1 MKLIYKVTLRLAL
14 VIMPVL
20 LVWAIAFYFT
30 MVHQVNDET
39 DDSLDDYAEMIAR
52 RVINGDELPTP
63 GDGSNNTY
71 SIELLPATEHHDDS
85 EIYDDREV
93 YLHWKQENEPARM
106 LTKIF
111 HDNDGAVYKLTVSTP
126 TFERDDIIRAL
137 LIHIATIYAIL
148 LCIIM
153 VVTVLVF
160 KISMRPLYSLLKWLD
175 GYRPGNGI
183 AGFPDEESV
192 VEFKKLTRAARDT
205 IERAE
210 SHLERQKQFIG
221 NASHELQTPLAV
233 LGNRIEWM
241 MDNTTLS
248 EDQFAELSKMRQS
261 IHRLVRLNR
270 TLLLLSKIDSGHFL
284 DRVDVDIVPIIENEL
299 EVYNEIFADK
309 ELVCNVRMPQ
319 RFVVQMD
326 EMLATTMV
334 GNLIKNAFVHSTAG
348 GVVEITLSR
357 DELTVSNNGDEA
369 LDKARLFDR
378 FYTGGKTG
386 STGLGLALVKSI
398 VGSYGFGLEY
408 AFKENRHSFKIRLS
422 DKR

>member
-1 MKLIYKVTLRLAL
+1 MKLIHRVTLRLAL

-20 LVWAIAFYFT
+20 LLWATAFYFT

-52 RVINGDELPTP
+52 RVISGDELPTP
-63 GDGSNNTY
+63 GDNSNNTY
-71 SIELLPATEHHDDS
+71 SIELLPATEHHDDA
-85 EIYDDREV
+85 ETYEDRDI

-111 HDNDGAVYKLTVSTP
+111 HDNEGTAYKLTVSTP

-137 LIHIATIYAIL
+137 LIHIATIYVIL
-148 LCIIM
+148 LCIIL
-153 VVTVLVF
+153 VVTVIVF
-160 KISMRPLYSLLKWLD
+160 KISIKPLYSLLKWLD
-175 GYRPGNGI
+175 NYRPGSGI

-192 VEFKKLTRAARDT
+192 VEFKKLTRAARET

-210 SHLERQKQFIG
+210 NHLERQKQFIG

-241 MDNTTLS
+241 MDNTTLT
-248 EDQFAELSKMRQS
+248 EEQFGELSKMRQS

-284 DRVDVDIVPIIENEL
+284 DKGDVDIVPIIENEL
-299 EVYNEIFADK
+299 EVYNEIFAEK
-309 ELVCNVRMPQ
+309 NIKCNVKTPQ
-319 RFVVQMD
+319 NFIVQMD
-326 EMLATTMV
+326 EMLATTMLT
-334 GNLIKNAFVHSTAG
+334 NLIKNSFIHSTAG
-348 GVVEITLSR
+348 GTVDISLTRS
-357 DELTVSNNGDEA
+357 ELKISNNGNEA
-369 LDKARLFDR
+369 LDATRLFDR
-378 FYTGGKTG
+378 FYTSGKSG

-398 VGSYGFGLEY
+398 AGYYNFGLEY
-408 AFKENRHSFKIRLS
+408 TFKENKHSFTIRL
-422 DKR
+422 RQ

>member
-1 MKLIYKVTLRLAL
+1 MKLIHKVTLRLAL

-20 LVWAIAFYFT
+20 LIWAILFYFT

-52 RVINGDELPTP
+52 RVVSGDELPTP

-71 SIELLPATEHHDDS
+71 SVELLPATVYYDDS
-85 EIYDDREV
+85 ETYEDREV
-93 YLHWKQENEPARM
+93 YLHWKQEDEPARVM
-106 LTKIF
+106 TKIF
-111 HDNDGAVYKLTVSTP
+111 HDTDGTAYKLVVSTP
-126 TFERDDIIRAL
+126 TFERDDIIKAL
-137 LIHIATIYAIL
+137 LIHIATIYAVL
-148 LCIIM
+148 LCIIL

-160 KISMRPLYSLLKWLD
+160 KLSMKPLYSLLKWLD
-175 GYRPGNGI
+175 GYRPGGGME
-183 AGFPDEESV
+183 GFPNEETV
-192 VEFKKLTRAARDT
+192 VEFRKLTQAARET

-210 SHLERQKQFIG
+210 NHLERQKQFIG

-241 MDNTTLS
+241 MDNTTLT
-248 EDQFAELSKMRQS
+248 EEQFGELSKMRQS

-284 DRVDVDIVPIIENEL
+284 DKTDVDIVPIIVNEF
-299 EVYNEIFADK
+299 EVYNEIFAEK
-309 ELVCNVRMPQ
+309 EIVCNVKMPQ

-334 GNLIKNAFVHSTAG
+334 TNLIKNAFVHSTG
-348 GVVEITLSR
+348 GGAIEITLSR
-357 DELTVSNNGDEA
+357 GELTVSNNGDEA
-369 LDKARLFDR
+369 LDNSRLFDR
-378 FYTGGKTG
+378 FYTGGKNG

-398 VGSYGFGLEY
+398 TGYYSFGLEY
-408 AFKENRHSFKIRLS
+408 VFKENRHSFKICLR
-422 DKR
+422 

>member
-1 MKLIYKVTLRLAL
+1 MKLIHKITLRLAS

-20 LVWAIAFYFT
+20 LIWAIAFYFT

-52 RVINGDELPTP
+52 RVVNGEELPTP

-71 SIELLPATEHHDDS
+71 SIELLPATEHYDDS
-85 EIYDDREV
+85 KTYEDREV
-93 YLHWKQENEPARM
+93 YLHWKQEDEPARVM
-106 LTKIF
+106 TKIF
-111 HDNDGAVYKLTVSTP
+111 HDTDGTAYKLVVSTP

-137 LIHIATIYAIL
+137 LIHIATIYAVL
-148 LCIIM
+148 LCIIL

-160 KISMRPLYSLLKWLD
+160 KISMKPLYSLLKWLD
-175 GYRPGNGI
+175 GYRPGGGME
-183 AGFPDEESV
+183 GFPNEETV
-192 VEFKKLTRAARDT
+192 VEFRKLTQAARET

-210 SHLERQKQFIG
+210 THLERQKQFIG

-241 MDNTTLS
+241 MDNTALT
-248 EDQFAELSKMRQS
+248 EEQFGELSKMRQS

-270 TLLLLSKIDSGHFL
+270 TLLLLSKIDNGHFL
-284 DRVDVDIVPIIENEL
+284 DKADVDIVPIIENEL

-309 ELVCNVRMPQ
+309 GITCNVKMPQ

-334 GNLIKNAFVHSTAG
+334 TNLIKNAFVHSMGG

-357 DELTVSNNGDEA
+357 GELTVSNKGDEA
-369 LDKARLFDR
+369 LDKSRLFDR
-378 FYTGGKTG
+378 FYTSGKTG

-398 VGSYGFGLEY
+398 AGSYGFGLEY
-408 AFKENRHSFKIRLS
+408 DFKENRHRFKIRLIQ
-422 DKR
+422 

>member
-1 MKLIYKVTLRLAL
+1 MKLIYRVTLRLAL

-20 LVWAIAFYFT
+20 LIWAIAFYFT

-52 RVINGDELPTP
+52 RVIDGDELPTP

-71 SIELLPATEHHDDS
+71 SIELLPANGFYDDS
-85 EIYDDREV
+85 ETYEDREV
-93 YLHWKQENEPARM
+93 YLHWKQENEPARV
-106 LTKIF
+106 LTRIF
-111 HDNDGAVYKLTVSTP
+111 HDNDGTAYKLVVSTP

-137 LIHIATIYAIL
+137 LIHIATIYTVL
-148 LCIIM
+148 LCIILL
-153 VVTVLVF
+153 VTVLVF
-160 KISMRPLYSLLKWLD
+160 KISMKPLYSLLKWLD

-183 AGFPDEESV
+183 AGFPNEESV
-192 VEFKKLTRAARDT
+192 IEFKKLTQAARET

-210 SHLERQKQFIG
+210 NHLERQKQFIG

-241 MDNTTLS
+241 MDNTTLT
-248 EDQFAELSKMRQS
+248 EEQFAELSKMRQS

-284 DRVDVDIVPIIENEL
+284 DKGNVDIVSVVENEL
-299 EVYNEIFADK
+299 EVYREIFADK
-309 ELVCNVRMPQ
+309 EIYCNVKTPKSLL
-319 RFVVQMD
+319 VQMD

-334 GNLIKNAFVHSTAG
+334 SNLIKNAFVHSPAG
-348 GVVEITLSR
+348 GTIDITISR
-357 DELTVSNNGDEA
+357 GELIVANNGDGA
-369 LDKARLFDR
+369 LDGTRLFDR
-378 FYTGGKTG
+378 FYTSGKSG

-398 VGSYGFGLEY
+398 AGYYNWGVEYGFSG
-408 AFKENRHSFKIRLS
+408 RMHSFIIKF
-422 DKR
+422 KV

>member
-1 MKLIYKVTLRLAL
+1 MKLIYRVTLRLAL

-20 LVWAIAFYFT
+20 LIWAIAFYFT

-39 DDSLDDYAEMIAR
+39 DDSLDDYAGMIAS
-52 RVINGDELPTP
+52 RVVDGDELPTP

-71 SIELLPATEHHDDS
+71 SIELLPATGNYDDS
-85 EIYDDREV
+85 ETYEDRDV
-93 YLHWKQENEPARM
+93 YLHWKQENEPARV

-111 HDNDGAVYKLTVSTP
+111 HDNDGTAYKLVVSTP

-137 LIHIATIYAIL
+137 LIHIATIYTVL
-148 LCIIM
+148 LCIILL
-153 VVTVLVF
+153 VTVLVF
-160 KISMRPLYSLLKWLD
+160 KISMKPLYSLLKWLD

-183 AGFPDEESV
+183 AGFPNEESV
-192 VEFKKLTRAARDT
+192 IEFKKLTQAARET

-210 SHLERQKQFIG
+210 NHLERQKQFIG

-241 MDNTTLS
+241 MDNTTLT
-248 EDQFAELSKMRQS
+248 EEQFAELSKMRHS

-284 DRVDVDIVPIIENEL
+284 DKGDVDILEVVNNEL
-299 EVYNEIFADK
+299 EVYREIFADK
-309 ELVCNVRMPQ
+309 EIDCNVKTPKSL
-319 RFVVQMD
+319 VVQMN

-334 GNLIKNAFVHSTAG
+334 SNLIKNAFVHSPAG
-348 GVVEITLSR
+348 GTIDITLLR
-357 DELTVSNNGDEA
+357 GELTVSNNGDEA
-369 LDKARLFDR
+369 LDGTRLFDR
-378 FYTGGKTG
+378 FYTSGKSG

-398 VGSYGFGLEY
+398 AGYYNFEIEY
-408 AFKENRHSFKIRLS
+408 CFKNGKHNFVVKFTNYL
-422 DKR
+422 

>member
-1 MKLIYKVTLRLAL
+1 MKLIYKVTIRLAV

-20 LVWAIAFYFT
+20 LLWAIAFYFT

-52 RVINGDELPTP
+52 RVIGGDELPTP

-71 SIELLPATEHHDDS
+71 SIELLPATGFYNDS
-85 EIYDDREV
+85 ETYEDREV
-93 YLHWKQENEPARM
+93 YLHWKQENEPART

-111 HDNDGAVYKLTVSTP
+111 HDNDGTAYKLVVSTP

-148 LCIIM
+148 LCIILA
-153 VVTVLVF
+153 VTVIVF
-160 KISMRPLYSLLKWLD
+160 KISMKPLYSLLKWLD
-175 GYRPGNGI
+175 GYRPGNGV

-192 VEFKKLTRAARDT
+192 VEFKKLTKAARET

-210 SHLERQKQFIG
+210 NHLERQKQFIG

-233 LGNRIEWM
+233 LGNRIEWL
-241 MDNTTLS
+241 MDNTTLT
-248 EDQFAELSKMRQS
+248 EEQFTELSKMRQS
-261 IHRLVRLNR
+261 IHRLTRLNR

-284 DRVDVDIVPIIENEL
+284 DRTDVDIVAIIENEL
-299 EVYNEIFADK
+299 EVYKEIFAGK
-309 ELVCNVRMPQ
+309 EIVCNVRLPKSH
-319 RFVVQMD
+319 VVSMD

-334 GNLIKNAFVHSTAG
+334 TNLLKNAFVHSPGG
-348 GVVEITLSR
+348 GVVEVAISRGLLS
-357 DELTVSNNGDEA
+357 VSNSGDEA
-369 LDKARLFDR
+369 LDKKRVFDR
-378 FYTGGKTG
+378 FYTSGKTG

-398 VGSYGFGLEY
+398 TDYYGFALEY
-408 AFKENRHSFKIRLS
+408 GFKGDRHSFKI
-422 DKR
+422 KIGN

>member
-1 MKLIYKVTLRLAL
+1 MKLIYKVTIRLAV

-20 LVWAIAFYFT
+20 LLWAIAFYFT

-52 RVINGDELPTP
+52 RVIGGDELPTP

-71 SIELLPATEHHDDS
+71 SIELLPATGFYGDS
-85 EIYDDREV
+85 ETYEDREV
-93 YLHWKQENEPARM
+93 YLHWKQENEPART

-111 HDNDGAVYKLTVSTP
+111 HDNDGTAYKLVVSTP

-148 LCIIM
+148 LCIILA
-153 VVTVLVF
+153 VTVIVF
-160 KISMRPLYSLLKWLD
+160 KISMKPLYSLLKWLD
-175 GYRPGNGI
+175 GYRPGNGV

-192 VEFKKLTRAARDT
+192 VEFKKLTKAARET

-210 SHLERQKQFIG
+210 NHLERQKQFIG

-233 LGNRIEWM
+233 LGNRIEWL
-241 MDNTTLS
+241 MDNTALN
-248 EDQFAELSKMRQS
+248 EEQFTELSKMRQS
-261 IHRLVRLNR
+261 IHRLTRLNR

-284 DRVDVDIVPIIENEL
+284 DRTDVDIVAIIENEL
-299 EVYNEIFADK
+299 EVYKEIFAGK
-309 ELVCNVRMPQ
+309 EIVCNVRLPKSH
-319 RFVVQMD
+319 VVSMD

-334 GNLIKNAFVHSTAG
+334 TNLLKNAFVHSPGG
-348 GVVEITLSR
+348 GVVEVAISRGILS
-357 DELTVSNNGDEA
+357 VSNSGDEA
-369 LDKARLFDR
+369 LDKKRVFDR
-378 FYTGGKTG
+378 FYTSGKKG

-398 VGSYGFGLEY
+398 ADSYNFKVEY
-408 AFKENRHSFKIRLS
+408 SFNEGKHCFAVRF
-422 DKR
+422 

>member
-1 MKLIYKVTLRLAL
+1 MKLIYKVTFRLAV

-20 LVWAIAFYFT
+20 LLWATVFYFT

-52 RVINGDELPTP
+52 RIVNGDELPTP

-71 SIELLPATEHHDDS
+71 SIELLPATKHYYDS
-85 EIYDDREV
+85 KRYEDREV
-93 YLHWKQENEPARM
+93 YLHWKQENEPARV

-111 HDNDGAVYKLTVSTP
+111 HDTDGTAYKLTVSTP

-137 LIHIATIYAIL
+137 LIHIVTIYAIL
-148 LCIIM
+148 LCTIL
-153 VVTVLVF
+153 VVTVAVF
-160 KISMRPLYSLLKWLD
+160 KISMKPLYSLLKWLD

-183 AGFPDEESV
+183 TGFPDEESV
-192 VEFKKLTRAARDT
+192 VEFKKLTRAARET

-210 SHLERQKQFIG
+210 NHLERQKQFIG

-241 MDNTTLS
+241 MDTTTLT
-248 EDQFAELSKMRQS
+248 EEQFAELSKMRQS
-261 IHRLVRLNR
+261 IRRLVRLNR

-284 DRVDVDIVPIIENEL
+284 EKTAVDIVPIIENEL
-299 EVYNEIFADK
+299 ELYKEIFAEK
-309 ELVCNVRMPQ
+309 ELVCNVKTPKS
-319 RFVVQMD
+319 FVVQMD

-334 GNLIKNAFVHSTAG
+334 GNLIKNAFIHSPSG
-348 GVVEITLSR
+348 GTIDISISHK
-357 DELTVSNNGDEA
+357 ELAISNNGNEA

-378 FYTGGKTG
+378 FYTSGKSG

-398 VGSYGFGLEY
+398 TGYYNFGLQY
-408 AFKENRHSFKIRLS
+408 HFSSNRHSFAVNF
-422 DKR
+422 

>member
-1 MKLIYKVTLRLAL
+1 MKLIHKVTLRLAL
-14 VIMPVL
+14 AIMPVL
-20 LVWAIAFYFT
+20 LIWAIAFYFT

-52 RVINGDELPTP
+52 RVVSGDELPTP

-71 SIELLPATEHHDDS
+71 SIELLPATEHYDDS
-85 EIYDDREV
+85 KTYEDREV
-93 YLHWKQENEPARM
+93 YLHWKREGEPARV

-111 HDNDGAVYKLTVSTP
+111 HDTDGTAYKLVVSTP

-137 LIHIATIYAIL
+137 LIHIATIYALL
-148 LCIIM
+148 LCVIL

-160 KISMRPLYSLLKWLD
+160 KISMKPLYSLLKWLD
-175 GYRPGNGI
+175 GYRPGGGME
-183 AGFPDEESV
+183 GFPNEETV
-192 VEFKKLTRAARDT
+192 VEFRKLTQAARET

-210 SHLERQKQFIG
+210 NHLERQKQFIG

-241 MDNTTLS
+241 MDNTVLT
-248 EDQFAELSKMRQS
+248 EEQFGELSKMRQS

-270 TLLLLSKIDSGHFL
+270 TLLLLSRIDSGHFL
-284 DRVDVDIVPIIENEL
+284 DKADVDIVPVIENEL

-309 ELVCNVRMPQ
+309 GITCNVKVPQ

-334 GNLIKNAFVHSTAG
+334 TNIIKNAFVHSMGG

-357 DELTVSNNGDEA
+357 GELTVSNNGDEA

-378 FYTGGKTG
+378 FYTSGKTG

-398 VGSYGFGLEY
+398 AGSYGFGLEY
-408 AFKENRHSFKIRLS
+408 AFKENKHSFKIRL
-422 DKR
+422 RQ

>member
-1 MKLIYKVTLRLAL
+1 MKLIYKVTFRLAV

-20 LVWAIAFYFT
+20 LLWATVFYFT

-52 RVINGDELPTP
+52 RIVNGDELPTP

-71 SIELLPATEHHDDS
+71 SIELLPATKHYYDS
-85 EIYDDREV
+85 KRYEDREV
-93 YLHWKQENEPARM
+93 YLHWKQENEPARV

-111 HDNDGAVYKLTVSTP
+111 HDTDGTAYKLTVSTP

-137 LIHIATIYAIL
+137 LIHIVTIYAIL
-148 LCIIM
+148 LCTIL
-153 VVTVLVF
+153 VVTIAVF
-160 KISMRPLYSLLKWLD
+160 KISMKPLYSLLKWLD

-183 AGFPDEESV
+183 TGFPDEESV
-192 VEFKKLTRAARDT
+192 VEFKKLTRAARET

-210 SHLERQKQFIG
+210 NHLERQKQFIG

-241 MDNTTLS
+241 MDTTTLT
-248 EDQFAELSKMRQS
+248 EEQFAELSKMRQS
-261 IHRLVRLNR
+261 IRRLVRLNR

-284 DRVDVDIVPIIENEL
+284 DKTAVDIVPIIENEL
-299 EVYNEIFADK
+299 ELYKEIFAEK
-309 ELVCNVRMPQ
+309 ELVCNVKTPKS
-319 RFVVQMD
+319 FVVQMD

-334 GNLIKNAFVHSTAG
+334 GNLIKNAFVHSPSG
-348 GVVEITLSR
+348 GTIDISISHK
-357 DELTVSNNGDEA
+357 ELAISNNGNEA

-378 FYTGGKTG
+378 FYTSGKSG

-398 VGSYGFGLEY
+398 TGYYNFGLQY
-408 AFKENRHSFKIRLS
+408 HFSSNRHSFAVKF
-422 DKR
+422 